1 MMNSKGR
8 PLVFLF
14 IAWMFIV
21 PTGIAY
27 LIITQPP
34 QDLNWTWLF
43 LSVLLGV
50 LSLYFPIR
58 YQGKSVILFVWF
70 TLPIFL
76 LYGLTTELLT
86 TQLIVTIAVLL
97 RWKSGDLFYRILYNS
112 LAYFVLS
119 VSGAVA
125 YFLAGGETGSL
136 SFWMLT
142 ATVLIYQVIYSLQYD
157 WIFKLYNRLTS
168 RTRRD
173 SVKETILHYLRM
185 IVVVPLAISLYYLLQ
200 FYGFIGF
207 LILGIPFFFITIV
220 IRMKTQTENLN
231 DLIKEAGEIGQQIAR
246 ITEEEKVITEYLS
259 KTAVMFKVDYV
270 YLFKHVD
277 DWLELTHLLV
287 GGRQVP
293 LIDGTV
299 HRGEGIAG
307 KALFMNEPRLYN
319 KREEWISESVK
330 LAPEGIESLLCM
342 PIVRN
347 QKNEGVLIL
356 GHTRV
361 NAFKDVHLRILDLMN
376 SYFMV
381 AVEKARYIEEA
392 QRISDRCALTGLY
405 NYRAF
410 EEKLEASME
419 LLRQGIFSN
428 LSLVM
433 LDIDRFKQ
441 VNDTY
446 GHESGNA
453 ILQQFAS
460 VLSEKSPSNGTLA
473 RYGGEEFVYL
483 LPNFTKEEAVHF
495 AESLRHDIRNEPMR
509 IPEGLTNHNE
519 ELCVMITSSIGVSTA
534 LEDTDEAMTLLR
546 NADRALYI
554 GAKQA
559 GRDRVASYVK

>member
-97 RWKSGDLFYRILYNS
+97 RWKNGDLFYRLLYNS

-119 VSGAVA
+119 VSGAAA

>member
-1 MMNSKGR
+1 MKLRGR
-8 PLVFLF
+8 SLVLLFLTWIF
-14 IAWMFIV
+14 VV

-27 LIITQPP
+27 LLITQPP
-34 QDLNWTWLF
+34 DNLNWTWLLF
-43 LSVLLGV
+43 SVLLGF
-50 LSLYFPIR
+50 LSLYFPII
-58 YQGKSVILFVWF
+58 YNGKSVVLFVWF

-86 TQLIVTIAVLL
+86 TQLIVAIAVLS
-97 RWKSGDLFYRILYNS
+97 RRKSGDLLYRFLYNS

-125 YFLAGGETGSL
+125 YFLAGGETGST
-136 SFWMLT
+136 SFWML
-142 ATVLIYQVIYSLQYD
+142 AFTVLIYQLVYSLQYD
-157 WIFKLYNRLTS
+157 WIFKLYSRLTS
-168 RTRRD
+168 RMRRD
-173 SVKETILHYLRM
+173 SVKETILHYFRM
-185 IVVVPLAISLYYLLQ
+185 IVVVPLSISLYYLLQ
-200 FYGFIGF
+200 YYGLIGF
-207 LILGIPFFFITIV
+207 LILAIPFFFITIV
-220 IRMKTQTENLN
+220 IRINTQREDLN
-231 DLIKEAGEIGQQIAR
+231 DFIKEAGEIGQQIAR

-259 KTAVMFKVDYV
+259 KTAVMFNAEYV
-270 YLFKHVD
+270 YLFKHID
-277 DWLELTHLLV
+277 DWLEMTHLFI

-293 LIDGTV
+293 IIGGRLL
-299 HRGEGIAG
+299 RGEGIAG
-307 KALFMNEPRLYN
+307 KMLLTNEPRFYSR
-319 KREEWISESVK
+319 REEWLNKSVK

-342 PIVRN
+342 PMIRN
-347 QKNEGVLIL
+347 QKTEGVLIL
-356 GHTRV
+356 GHTRI
-361 NAFKDVHLRILDLMN
+361 NAFKDVHLRILDLLN

-381 AVEKARYIEEA
+381 AVEKSRYIEEA
-392 QRISDRCALTGLY
+392 QRVSDRCALTGLY

-419 LLRQGIFSN
+419 LLSQGIFSN

-446 GHESGNA
+446 GHESGNI
-453 ILQQFAS
+453 ILKQFSA
-460 VLSEKSPSNGTLA
+460 LLTEKLPTDGSLA

-483 LPNFTKEEAVHF
+483 LPDFTKEQAVFF
-495 AESLRHDIRNEPMR
+495 AESLCQDIRNEPMR
-509 IPEGLTNHNE
+509 ISEGLSNANE
-519 ELCVMITSSIGVSTA
+519 EITIKITSSLGVSSA